1 MKTAMA
7 IVVGIFLHVVIGDP
21 QNRKRGWWRI
31 IVTNVAAVALLVP
44 GLWAWDSAVAAPDS
58 AVAAPDSANTAP
70 DIATGKARYIICAA
84 CHGMQGEGNIFVN
97 APKLAGQAGWYLE
110 RQVKNYQQGVRGSDA
125 ADTFGQQMAPMA
137 IMMGDA
143 AEINNIVA
151 YITSLPMAD
160 APPTISGDLS
170 RGKDLF
176 NSCKSCHGP
185 QGLGMQALNAPRL
198 SGIDDWYLV
207 RQLENYKRG
216 IRGSHPQDVYGKQ
229 MAQMADVLRDDQ
241 DIRDVVAYINTL

>member
-1 MKTAMA
+1 MVIAT
-7 IVVGIFLHVVIGDP
+7 GIFLLVVMTFLIHNRHREDLYTCAITE
-21 QNRKRGWWRI
+21 NRKPGWWQA
-31 IVTNVAAVALLVP
+31 IVTTIGAVALLVP
-44 GLWAWDSAVAAPDS
+44 GLWAWDSAVAAPDI
-58 AVAAPDSANTAP
+58 AA
-70 DIATGKARYIICAA
+70 GKARYIICAA

-97 APKLAGQAGWYLE
+97 APKLAGQKGWYLK
-110 RQVKNYQQGVRGSDA
+110 RQVKNYRQGVRGSDA

-137 IMMGDA
+137 VMMADD

-151 YITSLPMAD
+151 YITSLPMVD
-160 APPTISGDLS
+160 SPPTISGDAD

-176 NSCKSCHGP
+176 NTCKSCHGP
-185 QGLGMQALNAPRL
+185 QGLGIQALNAPRL

-216 IRGSHPQDVYGKQ
+216 IRGSNPQDLYGRQ
-229 MAQMADVLRDDQ
+229 MAQIAEMLRDDQ